1 MGWVAGKA
9 AMAARH
15 PNDLPIPLTQPPDA
29 WGGRTQTEQWLLPAE
44 AGSLEAEG
52 MERTYRFKQE
62 ELQQAVDVSTA
73 RKAFDLQLDELGP
86 YNVNYT
92 SNGACGCVA
101 LECLD
106 PPNALARQR
115 QRPRL
120 SPHVCPGAPVPQ
132 ASATTLMREGC
143 VCVLGGSAGKH
154 MVLGSAKGHLAV
166 MEWSKAHLVTELQ
179 VKETVRDVCFLHNDK
194 FFAAAQRK
202 YVYIYDK
209 RGLEIHCL
217 REHSQVTR

>member
-1 MGWVAGKA
+1 
-9 AMAARH
+9 
-15 PNDLPIPLTQPPDA
+15 
-29 WGGRTQTEQWLLPAE
+29 
-44 AGSLEAEG
+44 
-52 MERTYRFKQE
+52 
-62 ELQQAVDVSTA
+62 
-73 RKAFDLQLDELGP
+73 
-86 YNVNYT
+86 
-92 SNGACGCVA
+92 
-101 LECLD
+101 
-106 PPNALARQR
+106 
-115 QRPRL
+115 
-120 SPHVCPGAPVPQ
+120 
-132 ASATTLMREGC
+132 
-143 VCVLGGSAGKH
+143 